1 MIYSNVK
8 ELVEHQQ
15 YVFDTLWNKSI
26 PSEEKIKEIEDGIQP
41 AYIETMGNPYQ
52 AQELAFKF
60 ITSTR
65 EEMLI
70 LYSTANACRRQVQ
83 LGNVD
88 LVREMATN
96 HRVKIR
102 ILTPLS
108 DWIKQQLQKWGE
120 FADIRFIPEELQ
132 TQISIAI
139 FDRKSCLVFETK
151 DDSKN
156 SYYEAMGLVTVSN
169 SASTVSSYVSIF
181 ETLWKQSGMY
191 EESQNQLHTPDEL
204 DRMKQYL
211 NEALKEVASF
221 KMTIRSTSP
230 QQVGSMV
237 SEDRFRVEAISDNMV
252 RYSHQII
259 HD

>member
-1 MIYSNVK
+1 
-8 ELVEHQQ
+8 
-15 YVFDTLWNKSI
+15 
-26 PSEEKIKEIEDGIQP
+26 
-41 AYIETMGNPYQ
+41 
-52 AQELAFKF
+52 
-60 ITSTR
+60 
-65 EEMLI
+65 
-70 LYSTANACRRQVQ
+70 
-83 LGNVD
+83 
-88 LVREMATN
+88 MATN

-102 ILTPLS
+102 LLTHLS
-108 DWIKQQLQKWGE
+108 DWVKQQLQKWGE

-191 EESQNQLHTPDEL
+191 EESQNQLHTAEDEL

-221 KMTIRSTSP
+221 KMTI
-230 QQVGSMV
+230 
-237 SEDRFRVEAISDNMV
+237 
-252 RYSHQII
+252 
-259 HD
+259 